1 MKISGDFFPLPILSD
16 FSLWLSPPS
25 TVQRFFFVFTFII
38 LNDVLIWAL
47 LDFFSF
53 RYYLSRDEDLAVPV
67 EQPLTFPTHPHPAHH
82 FGQTHE
88 FTVLCLYKC
97 HSQLSCSIHIMIIF
111 PSRSTNSIFP
121 EVNNGHVLSFT
132 WFALFSSVHFPI
144 SSSSCLNLLFLIIL
158 NRYGIQ
164 FSHLLG
170 DISPSFQSSVWF
182 FSRPLHGCHPP
193 TP

>member
-1 MKISGDFFPLPILSD
+1 
-16 FSLWLSPPS
+16 
-25 TVQRFFFVFTFII
+25 
-38 LNDVLIWAL
+38 
-47 LDFFSF
+47 
-53 RYYLSRDEDLAVPV
+53 
-67 EQPLTFPTHPHPAHH
+67 
-82 FGQTHE
+82 
-88 FTVLCLYKC
+88 
-97 HSQLSCSIHIMIIF
+97 MIIF

-193 TP
+193 TPWIIMLGSPFSSCEIPAGFQLFSFLSLLQSALEVSFLTLCLSNSWLMFQLV